1 MTCLSRSMKL
11 TRSWR
16 PSLFSAVPTWRW
28 HNKLTGV
35 PHRKTMHIAQSARGS
50 KDEGCCVLV
59 GRMAQR
65 TVTTDATFRPVLPS
79 KCVKNFLIVDYIQP
93 WSQFKKMIWFWWP
106 GLECNNFQ
114 RSDQPVARCA
124 RCRYQTRMECG
135 SAVAASL
142 VRITKQNR
150 FIMGNQTQPV
160 TNCLISWD
168 TIWNKTQLLLYLF
181 VSEIF
186 NYPSAFS
193 LVRSDG
199 NRLSSV
205 HHSPHL
211 LYFLHTTQIFF

>member
-1 MTCLSRSMKL
+1 
-11 TRSWR
+11 
-16 PSLFSAVPTWRW
+16 
-28 HNKLTGV
+28 
-35 PHRKTMHIAQSARGS
+35 MHIAQSARGS

-65 TVTTDATFRPVLPS
+65 NVTTDATFRPVLPS

-93 WSQFKKMIWFWWP
+93 WSQFKKMIWFWRP

-135 SAVAASL
+135 SAVTASL
-142 VRITKQNR
+142 VRIIKQNR

-168 TIWNKTQLLLYLF
+168 TIWNKTQLLNISLSHKYLIVRRYSIYCHPMPTASVLSITLYT
-181 VSEIF
+181 SCT
-186 NYPSAFS
+186 AC
-193 LVRSDG
+193 
-199 NRLSSV
+199 
-205 HHSPHL
+205 
-211 LYFLHTTQIFF
+211 TQIYSNFLND